1 MEMYPKNVQ
10 ICVYIQSLNSPVF
23 TAHDST
29 LHKSIGHTY
38 DLVQIPLQRIKSIVK
53 SNIRASQI
61 HSQPPYYSWELVTC
75 NANTPIVVEL
85 HSYGDQP
92 RTEGPLIPR

>member
-23 TAHDST
+23 TAHDS
-29 LHKSIGHTY
+29 IEHTY

-61 HSQPPYYSWELVTC
+61 HSQPPYYSWELVTR